1 MYGNLLGLFILSADL
16 CTRINK
22 NSSAHDWKKISCIPY
37 GTYLLDMTHQD
48 FGAVLFWAGSGSRT
62 HIVKIILDLLK
73 VTYLLYSLY
82 SLRGSLKFTKNWS
95 RSRTKSD
102 LSGSCQIPWF
112 RAALASKPCGTQ
124 NICFPFFFLFTL
136 FSIML
141 ERELPGGSQRILVR
155 DNRWVSPT
163 PNCFSWPR
171 PPTGRSWRTSWW
183 ACSRSSPR
191 QDTRARV
198 FHS

>member
-22 NSSAHDWKKISCIPY
+22 NSTGSTHDFKKISCIPY

-82 SLRGSLKFTKNWS
+82 SLRGSLQKIEAGAGPKVTL
-95 RSRTKSD
+95 R
-102 LSGSCQIPWF
+102 
-112 RAALASKPCGTQ
+112 
-124 NICFPFFFLFTL
+124 FLPNTPV
-136 FSIML
+136 
-141 ERELPGGSQRILVR
+141 PGGSRFETLWHTKYLFTIFL
-155 DNRWVSPT
+155 SLYII
-163 PNCFSWPR
+163 
-171 PPTGRSWRTSWW
+171 
-183 ACSRSSPR
+183 
-191 QDTRARV
+191 
-198 FHS
+198 